1 MLPFLLALQFVKD
14 FCVTEYHHIGTCTM
28 ASKEEGGVVDE
39 RLRVYGVEGLR
50 VVDASII
57 PLHVSSHIVR

>member
-1 MLPFLLALQFVKD
+1 
-14 FCVTEYHHIGTCTM
+14 M